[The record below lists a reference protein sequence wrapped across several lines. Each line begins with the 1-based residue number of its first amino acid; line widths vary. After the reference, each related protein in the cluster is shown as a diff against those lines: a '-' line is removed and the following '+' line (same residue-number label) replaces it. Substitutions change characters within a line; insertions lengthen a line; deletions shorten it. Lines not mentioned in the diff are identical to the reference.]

1 VCAVRPLCVLTI
13 AITLLS
19 APLARAQTVVASD
32 VAEDAT
38 DANSQPKVGFTS
50 RGEAY
55 LTFVKP
61 IRDVGQVFVASSAD
75 LRRWDVQQ
83 ITHATVPSR
92 YPALAVGGDDTVHIA
107 WTQYDQGV
115 GRVYY
120 ARTERGRWSQPVKV
134 SPGDAYAGVPAL
146 AVDSRGTVHLVWYG
160 IRPEA
165 PAVRTKHGSVYEILY
180 TASHNGQWLPPVL
193 ISPGVPD
200 AVNPSLGIDDLGRI
214 HSAWYQFDLRTY
226 QARHTMYIST
236 WTPPRTI
243 SSGRDDA
250 FAVSLAAGKQGTV
263 YVVWE
268 RREAAGGR
276 IYFAEFQK
284 QWSPQQQISS
294 PTENA
299 FHPAVA
305 VDDTGRIFVAWD
317 AGGQIMVRQRG
328 SDWESAERVPA
339 DGRNMQPTLGT
350 SKGTVLLAWTQAL
363 AGTFRIQVAT
373 LQGNRLAPAPA
384 QSQTPWSALALLAVL
399 LSAAFLWTRRRRS
412 IAS

>member
-1 VCAVRPLCVLTI
+1 MRPLCVVAI

-19 APLARAQTVVASD
+19 APSARAQTLVASD

-38 DANSQPKVGFTS
+38 DANSQSKVGFT
-50 RGEAY
+50 RHGVAY

-61 IRDVGQVFVASSAD
+61 VQEVGQVFVATSAD
-75 LRRWDVQQ
+75 LRRWEVQQ

-92 YPALAVGGDDTVHIA
+92 YPALAVGPDDTVHIA

-120 ARTERGRWSQPVKV
+120 AHTEGGRWSLPVKV
-134 SPGDAYAGVPAL
+134 SPGEAYAGVPAL

-165 PAVRTKHGSVYEILY
+165 PAVRTRHGSVYEILY
-180 TASHNGQWLPPVL
+180 TASHDGQWLPPVL
-193 ISPGVPD
+193 ISPGIPD
-200 AVNPSLGIDDLGRI
+200 AVNPSLAIDDLGRI

-226 QARHTMYIST
+226 QARHAMYISA
-236 WTPPRTI
+236 WTPPHTI
-243 SSGRDDA
+243 SSGHDDA
-250 FAVSLAAGKQGTV
+250 FAVSLATGTQGTV

-268 RREAAGGR
+268 RRETGGGR

-284 QWSPQQQISS
+284 QWSAPQQISS

-299 FHPAVA
+299 FHPVVA
-305 VDDTGRIFVAWD
+305 VDNTGRLFVAWD
-317 AGGQIMVRQRG
+317 ADGQIIVRQRG
-328 SDWESAERVPA
+328 GDWGSVQRVSAE
-339 DGRNMQPTLGT
+339 GKNTQPTLGA
-350 SKGTVLLAWTQAL
+350 SKDTVLLAWTQTL
-363 AGTFRIQVAT
+363 GGTFRIQVAT
-373 LQGNRLAPAPA
+373 LQGNRRVLPPVG
-384 QSQTPWSALALLAVL
+384 SRTPWGVLAFLAVL

-412 IAS
+412 ITT

>member
-1 VCAVRPLCVLTI
+1 MRPLCAAAI
-13 AITLLS
+13 AITLIS
-19 APLARAQTVVASD
+19 APIAHAQTVVASD

-38 DANSQPKVGFTS
+38 DANSQPKVAFTS
-50 RGEAY
+50 HGEAY

-61 IRDVGQVFVASSAD
+61 VGDVGQVFVASSAD

-83 ITHATVPSR
+83 ITRASVPSR
-92 YPALAVGGDDTVHIA
+92 YPALAVGPDDTVHIA

-120 ARTERGRWSQPVKV
+120 ARSGGSRWSQPVKV
-134 SPGDAYAGVPAL
+134 SPGEAYAGVPAL

-180 TASHNGQWLPPVL
+180 TTSRDGQWLPPVL

-200 AVNPSLGIDDLGRI
+200 SVNPSLGIDDLGRI
-214 HSAWYQFDLRTY
+214 HSAWYQFDLRAY
-226 QARHTMYIST
+226 QARHAMYISA
-236 WTPPRTI
+236 WTPPHTI
-243 SSGRDDA
+243 SSGHDDA
-250 FAVSLAAGKQGTV
+250 FAVSLGTGKQGTV

-268 RREAAGGR
+268 RRETSGGR

-294 PTENA
+294 PAEDA
-299 FHPAVA
+299 FHPVVA
-305 VDDTGRIFVAWD
+305 VDDTGQIFVAWD
-317 AGGQIMVRQRG
+317 GNGQIMVRRRS
-328 SDWESAERVPA
+328 SDWESITRVSA
-339 DGRNMQPTLGT
+339 DGKNTQPTLGA

-363 AGTFRIQVAT
+363 AGTFHLQLAT
-373 LQGNRLAPAPA
+373 LQGNPLAPTPRPSRAP
-384 QSQTPWSALALLAVL
+384 WGVLALVAVL

-412 IAS
+412 IGA

>member
-1 VCAVRPLCVLTI
+1 MRPLCILAI

-19 APLARAQTVVASD
+19 APAAYAQTVVASD
-32 VAEDAT
+32 VSEDAT

-50 RGEAY
+50 HGTAY

-61 IRDVGQVFVASSAD
+61 IREVGQVFVASSAD
-75 LRRWDVQQ
+75 LRRWEVQQ

-92 YPALAVGGDDTVHIA
+92 YPALAVGPDDTVHIA

-115 GRVYY
+115 GGVYY
-120 ARTERGRWSQPVKV
+120 ARTEGGRWSLPIKV

-165 PAVRTKHGSVYEILY
+165 PAVRTRHGSVYEILY
-180 TASHNGQWLPPVL
+180 TASHNDQWLPPVL
-193 ISPGVPD
+193 ISPGIPD

-226 QARHTMYIST
+226 QARHAMYIT
-236 WTPPRTI
+236 AWTPPRTI
-243 SSGRDDA
+243 SAGHDDA
-250 FAVSLAAGKQGTV
+250 FAVSLATGKQGAV

-268 RREAAGGR
+268 RRETGGGR
-276 IYFAEFQK
+276 IYFVEFQK
-284 QWSPQQQISS
+284 QWSPQQLISS
-294 PTENA
+294 PAENA
-299 FHPAVA
+299 FHPVVA
-305 VDDTGRIFVAWD
+305 ADDAGRIFVAWD
-317 AGGQIMVRQRG
+317 ADGQIMVRRRG
-328 SDWESAERVPA
+328 SDWENVERVPS
-339 DGRNMQPTLGT
+339 DGKNTQPTLGA

-373 LQGNRLAPAPA
+373 LQGNPLTPAPGR
-384 QSQTPWSALALLAVL
+384 SQTPWGVLAFLAGLLT
-399 LSAAFLWTRRRRS
+399 AAFLWTHRRRS
-412 IAS
+412 IAA